1 MDHTASMV
9 FTGTVEKLYRSRLTT
24 YRGVVKV
31 KRVVKG
37 DTSFSDNTVIVEGFG
52 DPNICHSD
60 VRERDTRIFLVSLL
74 DNGHLRLNSSVVR
87 VTVSN
92 LDKAVEAVRGNI
104 NTCGLMMIDLLYDRT
119 FGSFWRRHKF
129 QGVLRLDAIQVP
141 DRLL

>member
-1 MDHTASMV
+1 MIILLTIQYVSPRRRRSQNCREKMDQSASMV
-9 FTGTVEKLYRSRLTT
+9 FTGTVEKIYRSRSAT

-37 DTSFSDNTVIVEGFG
+37 DTSFADNTVIVEGFG

-92 LDKAVEAVRGNI
+92 LDKAVAGRGK
-104 NTCGLMMIDLLYDRT
+104 GK
-119 FGSFWRRHKF
+119 S
-129 QGVLRLDAIQVP
+129 
-141 DRLL
+141 